1 MAWGIMMTAVM
12 LLGMLGIAMFQAT
25 TDEKPSRGSMAKSP
39 AGSAKNEWK
48 NAA

>member
-25 TDEKPSRGSMAKSP
+25 TNDRPRVKRQGRP
-39 AGSAKNEWK
+39 SAKELK
-48 NAA
+48 RAV

>member
-25 TDEKPSRGSMAKSP
+25 TDEKTPRGSMAKP
-39 AGSAKNEWK
+39 RAGSVKNEWK
-48 NAA
+48 KAA